1 MKAKTL
7 ITGALCLSAG
17 ALIGREFGRIQFAK
31 QLLGKLENEKDALEK
46 QKELESTKKE
56 SEENSSQEDENEEE
70 NDELESDDE
79 ETDDEDED
87 VPYIF
92 VIRAHSS
99 NEGESL

>member
-17 ALIGREFGRIQFAK
+17 AIIGREFGRIQFAK
-31 QLLGKLENEKDALEK
+31 QLLDKLENEKDVLEK
-46 QKELESTKKE
+46 QKELESIKKE
-56 SEENSSQEDENEEE
+56 SEDNSSKENKNEDES
-70 NDELESDDE
+70 DELESDDE
-79 ETDDEDED
+79 ETDDDED

>member
-17 ALIGREFGRIQFAK
+17 AIVGREFGRIQFAK
-31 QLLGKLENEKDALEK
+31 QLLDKLENEKDALEK

-56 SEENSSQEDENEEE
+56 SEENSSQEDEN
-70 NDELESDDE
+70 DELESDDE
-79 ETDDEDED
+79 ETDDDED
-87 VPYIF
+87 IPYIF

>member
-17 ALIGREFGRIQFAK
+17 ALVGREFGRIQFAK
-31 QLLGKLENEKDALEK
+31 QLLDKLENEKDALEK
-46 QKELESTKKE
+46 QKELENAKKE
-56 SEENSSQEDENEEE
+56 SEENSSQEDEN
-70 NDELESDDE
+70 DELESDDE
-79 ETDDEDED
+79 ETDDDED

>member
-17 ALIGREFGRIQFAK
+17 ALVGREFGRIQFAK
-31 QLLGKLENEKDALEK
+31 QLLDKLENEKDALEK

-56 SEENSSQEDENEEE
+56 SEENSSQEDEN
-70 NDELESDDE
+70 DELESDDE
-79 ETDDEDED
+79 ETDDDED

>member
-17 ALIGREFGRIQFAK
+17 ALVGREFGRIQFAK
-31 QLLGKLENEKDALEK
+31 QLLDKLEDEKDALEK
-46 QKELESTKKE
+46 QKELESIEKE
-56 SEENSSQEDENEEE
+56 SEDNSSQENE

-79 ETDDEDED
+79 ETDDDED

>member
-7 ITGALCLSAG
+7 ITGALCLSVG
-17 ALIGREFGRIQFAK
+17 ALVGREFGRIQFAK
-31 QLLGKLENEKDALEK
+31 QLLDKLENEKDALEK
-46 QKELESTKKE
+46 QKELESIKKE
-56 SEENSSQEDENEEE
+56 SEDNSSKEDEN
-70 NDELESDDE
+70 NELESDDE
-79 ETDDEDED
+79 ETEDDED

>member
-7 ITGALCLSAG
+7 ITGALCLSVG
-17 ALIGREFGRIQFAK
+17 ALVGREFGRIQFAK
-31 QLLGKLENEKDALEK
+31 QLLDKLENEKDALEK
-46 QKELESTKKE
+46 LKEQESIEKE
-56 SEENSSQEDENEEE
+56 SEDNSSKEDE
-70 NDELESDDE
+70 NDELKSDDE
-79 ETDDEDED
+79 ETDDDDED

>member
-7 ITGALCLSAG
+7 ITGALCLSVG
-17 ALIGREFGRIQFAK
+17 AIVGREFGRIQFAK
-31 QLLGKLENEKDALEK
+31 QLLDKLENEKDALEK

-56 SEENSSQEDENEEE
+56 SEENSSQVDE

-99 NEGESL
+99 SEGESL

>member
-7 ITGALCLSAG
+7 ITGALCLSVG
-17 ALIGREFGRIQFAK
+17 AIVGREFGRIQFAK
-31 QLLGKLENEKDALEK
+31 QLLDKLENEKDALEK
-46 QKELESTKKE
+46 QKELESIKKE
-56 SEENSSQEDENEEE
+56 SEDNSSKEDE

-79 ETDDEDED
+79 ETEDDED

>member
-7 ITGALCLSAG
+7 ITGALCLSTG

-31 QLLGKLENEKDALEK
+31 QLLDKLEDEKDALEK
-46 QKELESTKKE
+46 QKELESIEKE
-56 SEENSSQEDENEEE
+56 SEDNSSQEDEK
-70 NDELESDDE
+70 DESESDDE
-79 ETDDEDED
+79 ETDDDED

>member
-7 ITGALCLSAG
+7 ILSALCLSTG
-17 ALIGREFGRIQFAK
+17 AIVGREFGRIQFAK
-31 QLLGKLENEKDALEK
+31 QLLDKLENEKDALEK
-46 QKELESTKKE
+46 QKELESIKKE
-56 SEENSSQEDENEEE
+56 SEDNSSKEDK
-70 NDELESDDE
+70 NDELESDDK
-79 ETDDEDED
+79 ETEDDED

>member
-17 ALIGREFGRIQFAK
+17 AIIGREFGRIQFAK
-31 QLLGKLENEKDALEK
+31 QLLDKLKDEKDALEK
-46 QKELESTKKE
+46 QKELESIKKE
-56 SEENSSQEDENEEE
+56 SEDNSSKENKNEDE

-79 ETDDEDED
+79 ETDDDED

>member
-17 ALIGREFGRIQFAK
+17 ALVGREFGRIQFAK
-31 QLLGKLENEKDALEK
+31 QLLDKLENEKDALEK
-46 QKELESTKKE
+46 LKEQESIKKE
-56 SEENSSQEDENEEE
+56 SEETSSQEDENEEE
-70 NDELESDDE
+70 NDKLESDDE
-79 ETDDEDED
+79 ETDDDED

>member
-17 ALIGREFGRIQFAK
+17 AIVGREFGRIQFAK
-31 QLLGKLENEKDALEK
+31 QLLDKLENEKDALEK

-56 SEENSSQEDENEEE
+56 SEENSSQEDG

-79 ETDDEDED
+79 ETDDDED

>member
-17 ALIGREFGRIQFAK
+17 ALVGREFGRIQFAK
-31 QLLGKLENEKDALEK
+31 QLLDKLEDEKDALEK
-46 QKELESTKKE
+46 QKELESIEKE
-56 SEENSSQEDENEEE
+56 SEDNSSQEDE

-79 ETDDEDED
+79 ETDDDED

>member
-7 ITGALCLSAG
+7 ITGALCLSVG
-17 ALIGREFGRIQFAK
+17 ALVGREFGRIQFAK
-31 QLLGKLENEKDALEK
+31 QLLDKLEDEKDALEK
-46 QKELESTKKE
+46 QKELESTEKE
-56 SEENSSQEDENEEE
+56 NVDESSQEDK

-79 ETDDEDED
+79 ETDDDED

-92 VIRAHSS
+92 VIHAHSS

>member
-31 QLLGKLENEKDALEK
+31 QLLDKLENEKDALEK

-79 ETDDEDED
+79 ETDDED

>member
-17 ALIGREFGRIQFAK
+17 ALVGREFGRIQFAK
-31 QLLGKLENEKDALEK
+31 QLLDKLEDEKDTLEK
-46 QKELESTKKE
+46 QKELESIEKE
-56 SEENSSQEDENEEE
+56 SEDNSSQEDK
-70 NDELESDDE
+70 NDELESDNE
-79 ETDDEDED
+79 ETDDDED

>member
-17 ALIGREFGRIQFAK
+17 AIVGREFGRIQFAK
-31 QLLGKLENEKDALEK
+31 QLLDKLENEKDALEK
-46 QKELESTKKE
+46 LKEQESIKKE
-56 SEENSSQEDENEEE
+56 SEDNSFKENKNEDES
-70 NDELESDDE
+70 DELESDDE
-79 ETDDEDED
+79 ETDDDED

>member
-17 ALIGREFGRIQFAK
+17 AIVGREFGRIQFAK
-31 QLLGKLENEKDALEK
+31 QLLDKL
-46 QKELESTKKE
+46 ELESTKKE

-79 ETDDEDED
+79 ETDDDED
-87 VPYIF
+87 IPYIF

>member
-17 ALIGREFGRIQFAK
+17 AIVGREFGRIQFAK
-31 QLLGKLENEKDALEK
+31 QLLDKLENEKDALEK
-46 QKELESTKKE
+46 QKELENAKKE
-56 SEENSSQEDENEEE
+56 SEEKSSQEDE

-79 ETDDEDED
+79 ETDDDED

>member
-7 ITGALCLSAG
+7 ITGALCLSVG
-17 ALIGREFGRIQFAK
+17 ALVGREFGRIQFAK
-31 QLLGKLENEKDALEK
+31 QLLDKLEDEKDALEK
-46 QKELESTKKE
+46 QKELESTEKE
-56 SEENSSQEDENEEE
+56 NVHESSQEDK

-79 ETDDEDED
+79 ETDDDED

>member
-17 ALIGREFGRIQFAK
+17 AIIGREFGRIQFAK
-31 QLLGKLENEKDALEK
+31 QLLDKLENEKDVLEK
-46 QKELESTKKE
+46 QKELESIKKE
-56 SEENSSQEDENEEE
+56 SEDNSSKENKNEDES
-70 NDELESDDE
+70 DELESDDE
-79 ETDDEDED
+79 ETDDDED

-92 VIRAHSS
+92 VICAHSS

>member
-17 ALIGREFGRIQFAK
+17 AIVGREFGRIQFAK
-31 QLLGKLENEKDALEK
+31 QLLDKLENEKDALEK
-46 QKELESTKKE
+46 QKELESIKKE
-56 SEENSSQEDENEEE
+56 SEDNSSKEDE
-70 NDELESDDE
+70 NDELKSDDK
-79 ETDDEDED
+79 ETEDDED

>member
-31 QLLGKLENEKDALEK
+31 QLLDKLEDEKDALEK
-46 QKELESTKKE
+46 QKELESIEKE
-56 SEENSSQEDENEEE
+56 SEDNSSQEDK

-79 ETDDEDED
+79 EKDDDED

-92 VIRAHSS
+92 VIRTHSS

>member
-7 ITGALCLSAG
+7 ILSALCLSAG
-17 ALIGREFGRIQFAK
+17 AIVGREFGRIQFAK
-31 QLLGKLENEKDALEK
+31 QLLDKLENEKDALEK
-46 QKELESTKKE
+46 QKELESIKKE
-56 SEENSSQEDENEEE
+56 SEDNSSKEDE
-70 NDELESDDE
+70 NDELESDDK
-79 ETDDEDED
+79 ETEDDED

>member
-7 ITGALCLSAG
+7 ITGALCLSVG
-17 ALIGREFGRIQFAK
+17 AIVGREFGRIQFAK
-31 QLLGKLENEKDALEK
+31 QLLDKLENEKD
-46 QKELESTKKE
+46 
-56 SEENSSQEDENEEE
+56 
-70 NDELESDDE
+70 ELESDDK
-79 ETDDEDED
+79 ETEDDED

>member
-17 ALIGREFGRIQFAK
+17 ALVGREFGRIQFAK
-31 QLLGKLENEKDALEK
+31 QLLDKLENEKDALEK
-46 QKELESTKKE
+46 QKEQESIKKE
-56 SEENSSQEDENEEE
+56 SEGNSSQEDE

-79 ETDDEDED
+79 ETDDDED

-92 VIRAHSS
+92 VIHAHSS

>member
-17 ALIGREFGRIQFAK
+17 ALVGREFGRIQFAK
-31 QLLGKLENEKDALEK
+31 QLLDKLEDEKDTLEK
-46 QKELESTKKE
+46 QKELESIEKE
-56 SEENSSQEDENEEE
+56 SEDNSSQEDK
-70 NDELESDDE
+70 NDELESD
-79 ETDDEDED
+79 DED

>member
-17 ALIGREFGRIQFAK
+17 AIVGREFGRIQFAK
-31 QLLGKLENEKDALEK
+31 QLLDKLENEKDALEK
-46 QKELESTKKE
+46 QKELENAKKE
-56 SEENSSQEDENEEE
+56 SEENSSQEDE

>member
-17 ALIGREFGRIQFAK
+17 AIVGRKFGRLQFAK
-31 QLLGKLENEKDALEK
+31 QLLDKLENEKDALEK
-46 QKELESTKKE
+46 QKELENAKKE
-56 SEENSSQEDENEEE
+56 SEENSSQEDEN
-70 NDELESDDE
+70 DELESDDE
-79 ETDDEDED
+79 ETDDDED

>member
-7 ITGALCLSAG
+7 ITGAVGIAVG
-17 ALIGREFGRIQFAK
+17 AIVGREFGRIQFAK
-31 QLLGKLENEKDALEK
+31 QLLDKLENEKDALEK
-46 QKELESTKKE
+46 LKEQESIEKE
-56 SEENSSQEDENEEE
+56 SEDEGNSSKEDE

-79 ETDDEDED
+79 ETDDDED

>member
-17 ALIGREFGRIQFAK
+17 ALVGREFGRIQFAK
-31 QLLGKLENEKDALEK
+31 QLLDKLEDEKDTLEK
-46 QKELESTKKE
+46 QKELESIEKE
-56 SEENSSQEDENEEE
+56 SEDNSSQEDK

-79 ETDDEDED
+79 ETDDDED

>member
-7 ITGALCLSAG
+7 ITSALCLSAG
-17 ALIGREFGRIQFAK
+17 ALVGREFGRIQFAK
-31 QLLGKLENEKDALEK
+31 QLLDKLEDEKDALEK
-46 QKELESTKKE
+46 QKELESIEKE
-56 SEENSSQEDENEEE
+56 SEDNSSQEDE

-79 ETDDEDED
+79 ETDDDED

>member
-17 ALIGREFGRIQFAK
+17 AIVGREFGRIQFAK
-31 QLLGKLENEKDALEK
+31 QLLDKLENEKDALEK
-46 QKELESTKKE
+46 QKELENAKKE
-56 SEENSSQEDENEEE
+56 SEENSSQEDEN
-70 NDELESDDE
+70 DELESDDE
-79 ETDDEDED
+79 ETDDDED

>member
-7 ITGALCLSAG
+7 ITSALCLSAG
-17 ALIGREFGRIQFAK
+17 ALVGREFGRIQFAK
-31 QLLGKLENEKDALEK
+31 QLLDKLEDEKDALEK
-46 QKELESTKKE
+46 QKELESIEKK
-56 SEENSSQEDENEEE
+56 SEDNSSQEDK

-79 ETDDEDED
+79 ETDDDED

-92 VIRAHSS
+92 VIHAHSS

>member
-7 ITGALCLSAG
+7 ITSALCLSAG
-17 ALIGREFGRIQFAK
+17 ALVGREFGRIQFAK
-31 QLLGKLENEKDALEK
+31 QLLDKLEDEKDALEK
-46 QKELESTKKE
+46 QKELESIEKE
-56 SEENSSQEDENEEE
+56 SEDNSSQEDK

-79 ETDDEDED
+79 ETDDDED

-92 VIRAHSS
+92 VIHAHSS

>member
-17 ALIGREFGRIQFAK
+17 AIVGREFGRIQFAK
-31 QLLGKLENEKDALEK
+31 QLLDKLENEKDALEK
-46 QKELESTKKE
+46 QKELESIEKE
-56 SEENSSQEDENEEE
+56 SEDNSSQEDE

-79 ETDDEDED
+79 ETDDDED